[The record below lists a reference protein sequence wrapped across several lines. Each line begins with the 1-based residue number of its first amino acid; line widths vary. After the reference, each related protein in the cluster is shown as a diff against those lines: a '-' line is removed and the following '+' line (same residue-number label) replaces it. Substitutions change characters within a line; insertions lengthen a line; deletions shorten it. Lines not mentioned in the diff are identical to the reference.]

1 MPKLILVI
9 CIVLAIPAALF
20 EYFVLFW
27 FWGGDGIFTFI
38 GVPIVFILCIGLH
51 ILLINKYGDIMLL
64 NRILKFSL
72 VLSTPVIS
80 MAMVW
85 LFAKIF
91 GVDITIQ

>member
-20 EYFVLFW
+20 EYFVLFL
-27 FWGGDGIFTFI
+27 FWGGDGIFTLI
-38 GVPIVFILCIGLH
+38 GIPIVFILCIGLH
-51 ILLINKYGDIMLL
+51 ILLIKKYSDIMLL

-80 MAMVW
+80 MAIVW

-91 GVDITIQ
+91 RVDITIQ